1 MAYTSATLVPM
12 QTGYLENTQTV
23 WLYSTADTE
32 ATVKGANYFT
42 DALARGLKKGDIVL
56 TLFPATPAAA
66 ILQVAANPT
75 AAGVSVGATVVVT

>member
-1 MAYTSATLVPM
+1 MAYNSATLVPL

-23 WLYSTADTE
+23 WLYSTVDSE
-32 ATVKGANYFT
+32 ATVKGANYFS

-75 AAGVSVGATVVVT
+75 AAGASVGATVVVT